1 MIHTFTYWF
10 LVRNMGIGTRN
21 RVCIPLFP
29 TTVNAR
35 INEFRKKELWFGAQ
49 DF

>member
-1 MIHTFTYWF
+1 
-10 LVRNMGIGTRN
+10 MGIGTIY

-29 TTVNAR
+29 TNVNAR
-35 INEFRKKELWFGAQ
+35 TNEFRKKELWFGAQ